1 MSTAPVPSALALVRS
16 VADSSASFQGLQPG
30 MQQRFFGPDA
40 CVAYV
45 DTGGAW
51 VAAGP
56 PIAPLPRRAE
66 VARAFFEE
74 ARRCR
79 RRACMFNVD
88 ASLCDAPGVE
98 TLFIGEE
105 PRWELAR
112 WTEVLAQH
120 RRLREQLRRARAK
133 GVRARV
139 ASAEELGPNS
149 PLRGEMQ
156 RIVER
161 TLASRP
167 LAPMAFLVD
176 VHPFAL
182 REERLYVV
190 AEQDGHVVA
199 FATATPIPAR
209 RGWLLEHVM
218 RAPSAPNGTAELIVD
233 TLFRTMLASGS
244 EMATLGLAPLA
255 GDVVPVLALIRSASR
270 RLYNF
275 AGVHAFKKRLHPHGW
290 EPRYLAFPRGTPAA
304 LATFDALRAF
314 APGGF
319 VAFGLETA
327 KRHPRLALTV
337 VLVSVALS
345 AIAYRAIVR

>member
-1 MSTAPVPSALALVRS
+1 MSVAPVSSALALVRS

-45 DTGGAW
+45 DTGAAW

-56 PIAPLPRRAE
+56 PIAPPSRRAE
-66 VARAFFEE
+66 VARAFFAE

-88 ASLCDAPGVE
+88 ASLCGAQGVE
-98 TLFIGEE
+98 TLLIGQE
-105 PRWELAR
+105 PLWELAH
-112 WTEVLAQH
+112 WTDVLQKS
-120 RRLREQLRRARAK
+120 RGLREQLRRARAK

-139 ASAEELGPNS
+139 AGPDELGPRS
-149 PLRGEMQ
+149 ALRREMEL
-156 RIVER
+156 IVER
-161 TLASRP
+161 TLATRP

-190 AEQDGHVVA
+190 AEQAGRVVA

-218 RAPSAPNGTAELIVD
+218 RRPDAPNGTAELIVD
-233 TLFRTMLASGS
+233 TLFRTMLERGS

-255 GDVVPVLALIRSASR
+255 GEVSPVLAFIRSASR

-275 AGVHAFKKRLHPHGW
+275 AGVQAFKKRLHPHAW
-290 EPRYLAFPRGTPAA
+290 EPRYLAFARGTSPVV
-304 LATFDALRAF
+304 ATLDALRAF
-314 APGGF
+314 APEGF
-319 VAFGLETA
+319 LAFGFKTA
-327 KRHPRLALTV
+327 ARHRRLATS
-337 VLVSVALS
+337 VLL
-345 AIAYRAIVR
+345 AIVVVAALVLRAVVR